1 MLIYLFSEIQF
12 LSIAKK
18 LLNIQKENCF
28 TQQKLSV
35 SKTSFGQ
42 ADGQGIISSLVDEL
56 ASNISTLG
64 KPIRYGYEVTY

>member
-18 LLNIQKENCF
+18 LLNIHQENC
-28 TQQKLSV
+28 LSV